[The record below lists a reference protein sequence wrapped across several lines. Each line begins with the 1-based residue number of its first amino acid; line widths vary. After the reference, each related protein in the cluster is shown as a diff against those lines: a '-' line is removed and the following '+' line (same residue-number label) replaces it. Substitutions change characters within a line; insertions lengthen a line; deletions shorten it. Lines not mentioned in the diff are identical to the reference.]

1 MSESVHGIVSFASDG
16 TATITATRDSLVDLG
31 LTLSSGEDAFI
42 EVIPVGA
49 IPEHGVAAHAMRVQV
64 ESDPGVAISRD
75 AGDLVLRGHPEA
87 LGILGLAYAS
97 GSPQGA
103 SQGGPALPM
112 APYAGWLVFALVAWI
127 VGSADVRAIRRPEPE
142 TVQRA
147 VKTGVFS
154 LVWLNVGVVAALRGP
169 GLALAVALLWFP
181 AFFLGRWLY
190 ST

>member
-87 LGILGLAYAS
+87 LGILGHNI
-97 GSPQGA
+97 A
-103 SQGGPALPM
+103 SQAND
-112 APYAGWLVFALVAWI
+112 ASS
-127 VGSADVRAIRRPEPE
+127 VGSHLHLE
-142 TVQRA
+142 
-147 VKTGVFS
+147 
-154 LVWLNVGVVAALRGP
+154 
-169 GLALAVALLWFP
+169 WFP
-181 AFFLGRWLY
+181 ENFYIRQGSIPLVVRVV
-190 ST
+190 T